1 MIMALII
8 GLGNLKLH
16 TKLEHLQKK
25 KKMWEL
31 YEWATRWRYVTPVEK
46 QIS

>member
-1 MIMALII
+1 MIMVLII

-25 KKMWEL
+25 KECGNFMNE
-31 YEWATRWRYVTPVEK
+31 P
-46 QIS
+46 QDGGM